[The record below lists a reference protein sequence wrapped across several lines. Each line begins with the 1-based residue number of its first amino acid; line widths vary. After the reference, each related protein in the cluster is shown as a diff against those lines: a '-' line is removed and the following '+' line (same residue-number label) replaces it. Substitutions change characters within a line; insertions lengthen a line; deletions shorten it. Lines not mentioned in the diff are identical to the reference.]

1 MSATEPGFD
10 PADLAA
16 ISEALGIGDVLE
28 AQRIILRAIEADRPE
43 HLLGGQTVDRVGR
56 CGTCVHWRAT
66 HLHPEWG
73 TWDEDLPAQAGQR
86 WGHCALIALPGYG
99 EVTTLV
105 AYVQDASEY
114 EATLYA
120 RSDFGC
126 TLHEAKP

>member
-28 AQRIILRAIEADRPE
+28 AQRIVLRAIEADRPE
-43 HLLGGQTVDRVGR
+43 HLLGGKPAPAGR
-56 CGTCVHWRAT
+56 CGTCVHWHDSMGDYSYDA
-66 HLHPEWG
+66 P
-73 TWDEDLPAQAGQR
+73 DEPLPAAPGAI
-86 WGHCALIALPGYG
+86 WGHCTLIDMPDYG
-99 EVTTLV
+99 EVTTRIAFLRDGSD
-105 AYVQDASEY
+105 YK
-114 EATLYA
+114 ATLYA